1 MTGEISMANR
11 ANYYRDFREHLKAL
25 EERGK
30 LVRINREIN
39 KDTELMPLVRW
50 QFRGLEERDRKAFI
64 FEKIIDSKGK
74 RYNMPVTVGTLAATT
89 EIYAI
94 GMMCQPEE
102 IAERWN
108 HAQLNPFDPTKVTS
122 APVHEVVWQ
131 GQDILNG
138 HGLDMIPVPISTPGF
153 DNAPY
158 LTSANWITKDPE
170 TGIYNIG
177 NYRSQI
183 KSANRT
189 GGLFTTQHMGQHWR
203 KAKAKGQRLEAC
215 IAIGV
220 VPSIAYSATAKIPYD
235 FDEYRLAGG
244 LAGAP
249 VEVVQA
255 KTVDLLV
262 PATAEI
268 IIEGTIPTDIVEPE
282 GPFGEYPGYMGHR
295 TESPFLEVSCIT
307 HRRDAI
313 YTALMSQ
320 FPPSE
325 SSKIKHTG
333 TEKIIYKL
341 LRHNSGNSAVLDVAL
356 HDEVSGSGQ
365 AYCVIKMRNATKAE
379 AWRALHATAGFTGSY
394 AKVCVAVDEDIDIH
408 DPAMINWAI
417 CYNMRPDEDVVISK
431 GKMAGLD
438 PSTYPPGME
447 KRGPARRLYFR
458 IADQCHPSLAL
469 HAGVAAKDGIHGAL
483 QADLGRARTAAA
495 QAAHAVVRLQFGRVD
510 EARRGGSGS
519 GRQRRLLRNRQEAD
533 RAEEKVVRGLVCK
546 THPNSSTFRTA
557 SVSSVAPKIDNRHT
571 TDQMSA
577 RVFSHRRPPGYET
590 KSPYRK

>member
-1 MTGEISMANR
+1 MAGTSE
-11 ANYYRDFREHLKAL
+11 YYGDFRAHLKAL
-25 EERGK
+25 DERGK
-30 LVRINREIN
+30 LLRIQREIN

-50 QFRGLEERDRKAFI
+50 QFRGLDERERKAFL
-64 FEKIIDSKGK
+64 FENVVDAKGR
-74 RYNMPVTVGTLAATT
+74 RYAMPVTVGTLAATT

-94 GMMCQPEE
+94 GMMCAPEQ
-102 IAERWN
+102 IHERWTR
-108 HAQLNPFDPTKVTS
+108 AQMNPIAPARVES
-122 APVHEVVWQ
+122 APAQEVVWQ
-131 GQDILNG
+131 GTDLLSG

-158 LTSANWITKDPE
+158 LTSANWITKDIE

-183 KSANRT
+183 KSSIRT
-189 GGLFTTQHMGQHWR
+189 GGLFTSQHMGQHWR
-203 KAKAKGQRLEAC
+203 KCKAQGKRLEAC

-220 VPSIAYSATAKIPYD
+220 VPSIAYAATAKIPYD

-249 VEVVQA
+249 VQVVQA

-268 IIEGTIPTDIVEPE
+268 IIEGTIPTDVVEPE

-295 TESPFLEVSCIT
+295 TMSPFLEVSCIT

-333 TEKIIYKL
+333 TEKIIYKF
-341 LRHNSGNSAVLDVAL
+341 LRHDSGNAAVLDVAI

-365 AYCVIKMRNATKAE
+365 AYCVIKMRSGSKAD
-379 AWRALHATAGFTGSY
+379 AWRALNSSAGFTGSY
-394 AKVCVAVDEDIDIH
+394 AKVCVAVDEDVDIH

-417 CYNMRPDEDVVISK
+417 CYNMRPDEDVAIVK
-431 GKMAGLD
+431 GKSPGLD

-447 KRGPARRLYFR
+447 
-458 IADQCHPSLAL
+458 S
-469 HAGVAAKDGIHGAL
+469 
-483 QADLGRARTAAA
+483 
-495 QAAHAVVRLQFGRVD
+495 
-510 EARRGGSGS
+510 
-519 GRQRRLLRNRQEAD
+519 
-533 RAEEKVVRGLVCK
+533 EEKRPTWTSALLINAVRPWPYTPVSLPKREFMERSKQIWEELELPPLKPRMPWYGYSLGAWTQQDEEEAALAVSGEYFATGTKQTGQRKK
-546 THPNSSTFRTA
+546 T
-557 SVSSVAPKIDNRHT
+557 
-571 TDQMSA
+571 
-577 RVFSHRRPPGYET
+577 
-590 KSPYRK
+590 

>member
-1 MTGEISMANR
+1 MARTG
-11 ANYYRDFREHLKAL
+11 YKDFREHLSAL
-25 EERGK
+25 EERDK
-30 LVRINREIN
+30 LLRIERAIN

-50 QFRGLEERDRKAFI
+50 QFRGLEERDRKAFL
-64 FEKIIDSKGK
+64 FENVVDGKGR
-74 RYNMPVTVGTLAATT
+74 RYTMPVTVGTLAATT

-94 GMMCQPEE
+94 GLKCEPGE
-102 IAERWN
+102 IHERWAQ
-108 HAQLNPFDPTKVTS
+108 AQLNPI
-122 APVHEVVWQ
+122 APIQVRAAPSQEVVWQ
-131 GQDILNG
+131 GKDLLNG
-138 HGLDMIPVPISTPGF
+138 HGLDMLPVPISTPGF

-158 LTSANWITKDPE
+158 LTSANWITKDIE

-183 KSANRT
+183 KAPDRC
-189 GGLFTTQHMGQHWR
+189 GGLFTSQHMGQHWR
-203 KAKAKGQRLEAC
+203 KCKAKGRRLEAC

-220 VPSIAYSATAKIPYD
+220 IPSIAYAATAKIPYD

-268 IIEGTIPTDIVEPE
+268 IIEGTIPTDVVEPE

-295 TESPFLEVSCIT
+295 TLSPFLEVSCIT

-333 TEKIIYKL
+333 TEKIIYKF
-341 LRHNSGNSAVLDVAL
+341 LRHDSGNPAVIDVAL

-379 AWRALHATAGFTGSY
+379 AWRALNASAGFTGSY
-394 AKVCVAVDEDIDIH
+394 AKVCIAVDEDVDIR

-417 CYNMRPDEDVVISK
+417 CYSMRPEEDVAVVK
-431 GKMAGLD
+431 GKMPGLD
-438 PSTYPPGME
+438 PSTYPPGTEGEERRSLFTSALLINAVRPWPYTPVSLPKKEFME
-447 KRGPARRLYFR
+447 RSKQIWEELELPPLKPRMPWYGY
-458 IADQCHPSLAL
+458 SL
-469 HAGVAAKDGIHGAL
+469 GAWS
-483 QADLGRARTAAA
+483 A
-495 QAAHAVVRLQFGRVD
+495 QD
-510 EARRGGSGS
+510 EE
-519 GRQRRLLRNRQEAD
+519 EAEL
-533 RAEEKVVRGLVCK
+533 AVRGDYFETGAKQAEQRKK
-546 THPNSSTFRTA
+546 T
-557 SVSSVAPKIDNRHT
+557 
-571 TDQMSA
+571 
-577 RVFSHRRPPGYET
+577 
-590 KSPYRK
+590 

>member
-1 MTGEISMANR
+1 MANGR
-11 ANYYRDFREHLKAL
+11 KYYRDFRAHLTAL

-30 LVRINREIN
+30 LLRIKREIN

-50 QFRGLEERDRKAFI
+50 QFRGLEERDRKAFM
-64 FEKIIDSKGK
+64 FENVVDSKG
-74 RYNMPVTVGTLAATT
+74 RRFTMPVTVGTLAATT

-94 GMMCQPEE
+94 GMMCEPDA
-102 IAERWN
+102 IHERWTQ
-108 HAQLNPFDPTKVTS
+108 AQLNPIEPVKVS
-122 APVHEVVWQ
+122 AAPAQEIIWQ
-131 GQDILNG
+131 GAELLNG

-158 LTSANWITKDPE
+158 LSSANWITKDPE

-183 KSANRT
+183 KSADRT
-189 GGLFTTQHMGQHWR
+189 GGLFTSQHMGQHWR

-220 VPSIAYSATAKIPYD
+220 TPNIAYAATAKIPYD

-244 LAGAP
+244 LAGEP
-249 VEVVQA
+249 VEVIQA
-255 KTVDLLV
+255 KSVDLLV

-268 IIEGTIPTDIVEPE
+268 IIEGTIPTDVVEPE

-295 TESPFLEVSCIT
+295 TVSPFLEVTCIT
-307 HRRDAI
+307 QRKDAI

-333 TEKIIYKL
+333 TEKIIYKYI
-341 LRHNSGNSAVLDVAL
+341 RHDSGNSAVIDVAL

-365 AYCVIKMRNATKAE
+365 AYCVIKMRNASKAD
-379 AWRALHATAGFTGSY
+379 AWRALNASAGFTGSY
-394 AKVCVAVDEDIDIH
+394 AKVCIAVDDDIDIH

-417 CYNMRPDEDVVISK
+417 CYNMRPDEDVAIAK
-431 GKMAGLD
+431 GKMPGLD

-447 KRGPARRLYFR
+447 SEDKQPRSTSALLINAVRPWPYT
-458 IADQCHPSLAL
+458 PVSLPKKEFMERSKQIWQEL
-469 HAGVAAKDGIHGAL
+469 ELPPLKPRTPWYGYSLGAWTKE
-483 QADLGRARTAAA
+483 DE
-495 QAAHAVVRLQFGRVD
+495 D
-510 EARRGGSGS
+510 EAELAVKGDYFETGKKQTG
-519 GRQRRLLRNRQEAD
+519 QR
-533 RAEEKVVRGLVCK
+533 KK
-546 THPNSSTFRTA
+546 T
-557 SVSSVAPKIDNRHT
+557 
-571 TDQMSA
+571 
-577 RVFSHRRPPGYET
+577 
-590 KSPYRK
+590 

>member
-1 MTGEISMANR
+1 MAQNE
-11 ANYYRDFREHLKAL
+11 YYRDFRAHLQAL

-30 LVRINREIN
+30 LIRITREIN

-50 QFRGLEERDRKAFI
+50 QFRGLEEAERKAFI
-64 FEKIIDSKGK
+64 FEKVVDSRGR
-74 RYNMPVTVGTLAATT
+74 RYTMPVTVGTLAATT

-94 GMMCQPEE
+94 GMMCDPGE
-102 IAERWN
+102 IHERWAR
-108 HAQLNPFDPTKVTS
+108 AQLHPLEPVTVTR
-122 APVHEVVWQ
+122 APAQEVIWQ
-131 GQDILNG
+131 GQDLLNG

-158 LTSANWITKDPE
+158 LTSANWITKDLE

-183 KSANRT
+183 KAPNRT
-189 GGLFTTQHMGQHWR
+189 GGFFVSQHMGQHWR
-203 KAKAKGQRLEAC
+203 KCKAKGKRLEAC

-244 LAGAP
+244 WGGP
-249 VEVVQA
+249 PGEVVQA

-268 IIEGTIPTDIVEPE
+268 IIEGTIPTDIIEPE

-295 TESPFLEVSCIT
+295 SVSPFLEVSCIT

-325 SSKIKHTG
+325 SSKIKHTA
-333 TEKIIYKL
+333 TEKIIYKY
-341 LRHNSGNSAVLDVAL
+341 LRFDSGNQAVLDVAI

-365 AYCVIKMRNATKAE
+365 AYCVIKMKKNSTADV
-379 AWRALHATAGFTGSY
+379 WRALNASAGYVGSY
-394 AKVCVAVDEDIDIH
+394 AKICIAVDEDIDIW

-417 CYNMRPDEDVVISK
+417 CFNVRPEKDIAVVQ
-431 GKMAGLD
+431 GKSPGLD
-438 PSTYPPGME
+438 PSAYPPGVPTHVSRMASSHALLIDAT
-447 KRGPARRLYFR
+447 RPWAY
-458 IADQCHPSLAL
+458 PPVSL
-469 HAGVAAKDGIHGAL
+469 
-483 QADLGRARTAAA
+483 
-495 QAAHAVVRLQFGRVD
+495 
-510 EARRGGSGS
+510 
-519 GRQRRLLRNRQEAD
+519 
-533 RAEEKVVRGLVCK
+533 
-546 THPNSSTFRTA
+546 P
-557 SVSSVAPKIDNRHT
+557 
-571 TDQMSA
+571 
-577 RVFSHRRPPGYET
+577 
-590 KSPYRK
+590 RKEF

>member
-1 MTGEISMANR
+1 MAGNS
-11 ANYYRDFREHLKAL
+11 AYYKDFREHLHTL
-25 EERGK
+25 EKRGK
-30 LVRINREIN
+30 LVRISREIN

-50 QFRGLEERDRKAFI
+50 QFRGLDERERKAFI
-64 FEKIIDSKGK
+64 FENVIDSKGR
-74 RYNMPVTVGTLAATT
+74 RYTMPVTVGTLAATT

-94 GMMCQPEE
+94 GLMCEPDQ
-102 IAERWN
+102 IHERWTQ
-108 HAQLNPFDPTKVTS
+108 AQLRPIEPVKVAN
-122 APVHEVVWQ
+122 APAQEVVWQ
-131 GQDILNG
+131 GRDLLNG

-158 LTSANWITKDPE
+158 LTSANWITKDIE

-177 NYRSQI
+177 NYR
-183 KSANRT
+183 R
-189 GGLFTTQHMGQHWR
+189 GQHWR
-203 KAKAKGQRLEAC
+203 KCKAKGKRLEAC

-249 VEVVQA
+249 VELAQA

-295 TESPFLEVSCIT
+295 TVSPFLEVSCIT

-333 TEKIIYKL
+333 TEKIIYKF
-341 LRHNSGNSAVLDVAL
+341 LRHDSGNAAVIDVAL

-365 AYCVIKMRNATKAE
+365 AYCVIKMRNGTKAD
-379 AWRALHATAGFTGSY
+379 AWRAL
-394 AKVCVAVDEDIDIH
+394 
-408 DPAMINWAI
+408 N
-417 CYNMRPDEDVVISK
+417 
-431 GKMAGLD
+431 
-438 PSTYPPGME
+438 
-447 KRGPARRLYFR
+447 
-458 IADQCHPSLAL
+458 ADQLGDL
-469 HAGVAAKDGIHGAL
+469 L
-483 QADLGRARTAAA
+483 Q
-495 QAAHAVVRLQFGRVD
+495 H
-510 EARRGGSGS
+510 
-519 GRQRRLLRNRQEAD
+519 
-533 RAEEKVVRGLVCK
+533 
-546 THPNSSTFRTA
+546 
-557 SVSSVAPKIDNRHT
+557 
-571 TDQMSA
+571 
-577 RVFSHRRPPGYET
+577 ET
-590 KSPYRK
+590 